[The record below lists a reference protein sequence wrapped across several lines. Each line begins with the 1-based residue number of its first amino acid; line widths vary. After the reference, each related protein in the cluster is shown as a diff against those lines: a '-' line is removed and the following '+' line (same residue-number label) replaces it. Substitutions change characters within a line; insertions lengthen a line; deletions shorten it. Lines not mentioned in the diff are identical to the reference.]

1 VAEQQRLLA
10 THSRYLHE
18 AIVELAERL
27 QATLPPALD
36 AVIVVN
42 SGSEANDLAWR
53 IARAATGH
61 AGAVVTEFAYHGLTE
76 ATHALS
82 PEEWAARER
91 PAHVGTVPAPDG
103 YRGAHRRDQAGWAE
117 RYAAHVDE
125 AVAGLGE
132 LGLAAMFVDPAFTAD
147 GILAPPPGRSFPS
160 SRTRAWSRTRPR
172 WAPISATA
180 CGRCSGGI
188 RSSATSGARA
198 CYWAWNWSRIR
209 RPGLRRPSEQTR

>member
-1 VAEQQRLLA
+1 HGRGDAIDAAEEMIAGYVAVTPLDDEEAGLLADLVAARLATDITLTTWRLGVYPDNAAYAADSEAGAPAFLDSIEDAGLDAVAGQQRLLA

-61 AGAVVTEFAYHGLTE
+61 AGALVTEFAYHGLTE

-82 PEEWAARER
+82 PEEWAAGER

-103 YRGAHRRDQAGWAE
+103 YRGA
-117 RYAAHVDE
+117 
-125 AVAGLGE
+125 
-132 LGLAAMFVDPAFTAD
+132 
-147 GILAPPPGRSFPS
+147 
-160 SRTRAWSRTRPR
+160 
-172 WAPISATA
+172 
-180 CGRCSGGI
+180 
-188 RSSATSGARA
+188 
-198 CYWAWNWSRIR
+198 
-209 RPGLRRPSEQTR
+209 